1 MLAIRSS
8 DLVSKAGS
16 GLDPAPN
23 TYRGS
28 LRDSVAAA
36 GGKTPC
42 VLETHRY
49 PHAVLINETGR
60 PKRQLSPGSGE
71 GQSHR
76 NGHEALQNW
85 SESAADSN
93 QRDGLPDRTAH
104 GATHALEGADLAI
117 EDASQSR

>member
-1 MLAIRSS
+1 MYSTRSS
-8 DLVSKAGS
+8 DLVSIAGS

-28 LRDSVAAA
+28 GHDFVVAA
-36 GGKTPC
+36 GGRTVC

-60 PKRQLSPGSGE
+60 RKRQLSPGSGE

-93 QRDGLPDRTAH
+93 QRDGLPGRTAH
-104 GATHALEGADLAI
+104 GTTHALYGADLAI